1 VISLDVEIFTHRNC
15 TECNLLLDFLEQ
27 RGLLG
32 KVKLIDTELY
42 PFLAFERGVIST
54 PSIFVNGKLIY
65 AGKVDFQEL
74 ETILS
79 GGQVVR
85 KVNREELVEKLM
97 EGIVDSFAATAWL
110 YVNRDFESFMAQRH
124 FVLAVTGLALSE
136 NPEEEYQYLRNVVI
150 KEGENLLQEWEPRIL
165 RNISSNFVREIY
177 WLYGNKVGKERL
189 FSIYTPEIFAHW
201 LMVRGG
207 SVGRVGLRIHPIS
220 NTKVMLRITKA
231 YSYTV
236 ENYDQLWERVEREQ
250 RAIKSRDLAR
260 HLVL

>member
-1 VISLDVEIFTHRNC
+1 LDVEIFTHRNC

-110 YVNRDFESFMAQRH
+110 YVNRDFESFMAQRD

-201 LMVRGG
+201 LMVRGVPWAG
-207 SVGRVGLRIHPIS
+207 W
-220 NTKVMLRITKA
+220 
-231 YSYTV
+231 
-236 ENYDQLWERVEREQ
+236 D
-250 RAIKSRDLAR
+250 
-260 HLVL
+260 